1 MLPSYIPDIKPGS
14 SGVIGQ
20 IEIIDLGENQIFINT
35 LNVRMYQTQDYT
47 GYLNDYVVLSDTF
60 TITFN
65 ITTYIIVNYNNGT
78 PILDLTTDI
87 HNLNNSNNILV
98 AIVFNDQSEIHY
110 IVFNNSA
117 NGAIDK
123 HTQRLILTRG
133 FLRQTGLSLSEYGAR
148 YLKVS
153 PGKIWF
159 GIKQFVTEEVES
171 DVDEFLYQWYHDP
184 NNISDWIN
192 VKNTGSY
199 NNTHYDDSVL
209 GYKELTDGKYGVNWV
224 YLIINDDENELM
236 YTQSTIQF
244 DSLSLAQAST
254 IPLTPD
260 IINSNGLLV
269 GRVIFLK
276 GASTG
281 FIESSFNT
289 LFTGSQINIHNSL
302 IDIDGGKG
310 DEYYH
315 LTHQD
320 YDILLSGGDADTLHT
335 HDLKSNIDHTH
346 DDRYYTEGE
355 VDISLAGKANS
366 VHTHDDRY
374 YTEDQTDVL
383 LSDKAN
389 SSHLH
394 TKVNISDFTESDY
407 VHTTADESIAGV
419 KTFTGNQQV
428 NGQIIR
434 PFSGLSLSTTNNNV
448 VIGNFRNFRI
458 TGPTSNFT
466 ITGITGGVD
475 GREILLYNTVGQR
488 MSISNENTGSLAAN
502 RISTL
507 SGSDIQTTT
516 QGVIS
521 LIYDG
526 TSSRWINTGLVV

>member
-14 SGVIGQ
+14 SGVIDQ
-20 IEIIDLGENQIFINT
+20 IEIEDLGENQIFINT

-65 ITTYIIVNYNNGT
+65 IITYIIVNYNNGT

-159 GIKQFVTEEVES
+159 GIKQFVTAEVES
-171 DVDEFLYQWYHDP
+171 DIDEFLYQWYHDP
-184 NNISDWIN
+184 NNILDWIN
-192 VKNTGSY
+192 IKTTGSY

-236 YTQSTIQF
+236 YTQSTSQF

-289 LFTGSQINIHNSL
+289 LFTGTQINIHNSL
-302 IDIDGGKG
+302 LDLDGGKG

-320 YDILLSGGDADTLHT
+320 YDTLVGSEDADLLHT
-335 HDLKSNIDHTH
+335 HDLKSNTD
-346 DDRYYTEGE
+346 
-355 VDISLAGKANS
+355 
-366 VHTHDDRY
+366 HTHDDRY
-374 YTEDQTDVL
+374 YTEDQNDVL
-383 LSDKAN
+383 LSGKAD
-389 SSHLH
+389 SVHLH

-434 PFSGLSLSTTNNNV
+434 PFSGLTLSTTNNNV
-448 VIGNFRNFRI
+448 VIGSFKNFRI

-475 GREILLYNTVGQR
+475 GREILLYNTVGYR
-488 MSISNENTGSLAAN
+488 MIIANENVGSLTAN

-507 SGSDIQTTT
+507 SNGDIQTTT
-516 QGVIS
+516 QGVVS